1 MFVIL
6 FGFDVRISVGNN
18 SPFQLTSFIYAE
30 KFDSENPVIIEDKQ
44 CKQTERFWV
53 MTKGNDYF
61 LSLDG
66 KSKQKYKIKINNIQG
81 YDTYKVKKE
90 QLSGDTGKFPS
101 VQWHSLL

>member
-1 MFVIL
+1 
-6 FGFDVRISVGNN
+6 
-18 SPFQLTSFIYAE
+18 
-30 KFDSENPVIIEDKQ
+30 
-44 CKQTERFWV
+44 

-101 VQWHSLL
+101 VQ